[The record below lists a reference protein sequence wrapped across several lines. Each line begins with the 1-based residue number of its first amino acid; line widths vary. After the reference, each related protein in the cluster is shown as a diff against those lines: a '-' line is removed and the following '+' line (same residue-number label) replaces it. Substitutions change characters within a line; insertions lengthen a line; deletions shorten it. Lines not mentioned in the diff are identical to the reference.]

1 MATFTPNRS
10 LLNPKFD
17 GYKFSPLDY
26 DEVTT
31 HHPLVN
37 RLSQTNVSG
46 RAPLSF
52 QEVQSRVLHNH
63 LALCSGSRRAA
74 YVDAELS
81 VVVVDLDETTLAP
94 TFRVVCELP
103 RPILSAAAETL
114 QREYPSAAFV
124 DATSLLVA
132 DGYGALY
139 AFRLGDSGAAELL
152 ASYELAIP
160 PAYESAHP
168 SVPFRLHQAI
178 SPDGQSI
185 LTVLSS
191 KHYPTNAPEPP
202 KNTHKAPPVT
212 FDIWGVQIALPIA
225 SSPDAQPLQI
235 AWHTRGDDV
244 PLYTAYDATRQ
255 AFLFVGSSPYL
266 PLTVAPAPAYE
277 PSADELAPIPRAG
290 ENLDGTPT
298 PAPADI
304 PKPPPYSWT
313 QTEDTVTLAIPLPS
327 DTPKERIKVAF
338 SPRTLTV
345 LVDDSADAP
354 IPVPRFSLAQLW
366 DGIQPGTSVW
376 TLDRAA
382 TGTYGVLAL
391 HLDKAHEGTRWPQ
404 VFSDS
409 ASAGVEEVS
418 ETLDPSELYAI
429 RESLEKYT
437 AALREGPDASGLGV
451 GVPSLGQG
459 ERDDEVD
466 LTIGKGACTTW
477 VGVDGK
483 HRTDDAALPVLA
495 TPFPGAT
502 GVFPPSL
509 VAKNGLDGVVYTL
522 RDGEGGS
529 LEDSPA
535 WTHTGTYSALAF
547 VLASKRD
554 TRFVH
559 HVAHDAVFAFESGT
573 QDLGGNVYIYRGV
586 GPREN
591 WAKQTVLKVG
601 GGVAGALLGVGLMK
615 MQGKVVVLCLCEGE
629 LVVLH
634 SVL

>member
-1 MATFTPNRS
+1 MTTFTPDRS

-31 HHPLVN
+31 HHPLAN

-74 YVDAELS
+74 YVDAELR
-81 VVVVDLDETTLAP
+81 VVVVDLDE
-94 TFRVVCELP
+94 
-103 RPILSAAAETL
+103 SAAAETL
-114 QREYPSAAFV
+114 QREYPSTAFV
-124 DATSLLVA
+124 DGTSLLVA

-139 AFRLGDSGAAELL
+139 ALRLNDSGAAELL
-152 ASYELAIP
+152 ASYELSIP

-168 SVPFRLHQAI
+168 SVPFRLHQAV
-178 SPDGQSI
+178 SPDGQNI
-185 LTVLSS
+185 LAVLSS
-191 KHYPTNAPEPP
+191 KHYPVNVPEPP
-202 KNTHKAPPVT
+202 THSHKVPPVT

-225 SSPDAQPLQI
+225 PSPDAQPLQVS
-235 AWHTRGDDV
+235 WHRRGDDV
-244 PLYTAYDATRQ
+244 PLYTAYDASRQ

-290 ENLDGTPT
+290 ENLDGTSG
-298 PAPADI
+298 PAASDV

-327 DTPKERIKVAF
+327 DTPKERIKIVF

-345 LVDDSADAP
+345 LVEDSADAP
-354 IPVPRFSLAQLW
+354 IPIPRFSLTQLW
-366 DGIQPGTSVW
+366 DGIQPSTSMW
-376 TLDRAA
+376 TFDRAA
-382 TGTYGVLAL
+382 TGTYGMLAL

-404 VFSDS
+404 VFS
-409 ASAGVEEVS
+409 ASSNAEEVP

-477 VGVDGK
+477 VGVDGA
-483 HRTDDAALPVLA
+483 HRADDAALQVLA
-495 TPFPGAT
+495 TPFPGAA

-522 RDGEGGS
+522 RDGSGS
-529 LEDSPA
+529 GLEESPA
-535 WTHTGTYSALAF
+535 WAHTGTYSALAF

-615 MQGKVVVLCLCEGE
+615 VRSKVIVLCLCEGE

-634 SVL
+634 EVL